1 MASLT
6 TIEGIGAKYRKALLN
21 CGVRST
27 GALLSAGCDR
37 KGRRALAKES
47 GCSANQILE
56 WVNRADLMRVKG
68 VGEEYSDLLEA
79 AGVDTV
85 KELRTRNPANLHTAM
100 LARNTAKKRALVRR
114 PPGLSEVKRWVAHAK
129 RLKPMV
135 TH

>member
-6 TIEGIGAKYRKALLN
+6 TIEGIGPKYRKALLG

-27 GALLSAGCDR
+27 DALLSAGCDR

-47 GCSANQILE
+47 GCSDHQILE

-79 AGVDTV
+79 TGVDTV
-85 KELRTRNPANLHTAM
+85 KELRTRKPTNLHAAM

-114 PPGLSEVKRWVAHAK
+114 PPSLSEVERWVAHAK
-129 RLKPMV
+129 KLKPLV